1 MRTEQEM
8 YDLIINIAQQDE
20 DIRAVY
26 MNGSRTNVNAPKD
39 IFQDYDIVYVVRD
52 TAPYVNNKTWI
63 DQFGDR
69 LYMQYPDE
77 HPDYPSDKENIY
89 GWLMQFKDG
98 NRIDLHVESIAH
110 AKENIRSDK
119 LCKVLLDKDS
129 LFPDIPEATDE
140 DYRVKRPSKEQYL
153 CTCNEFWW
161 CLNNVAKGLWREEM
175 PYVQDMLNFHVRK
188 QLEKVLSWKAGI
200 ETDFTVS
207 VGKSAKYMYRW
218 LSKEEWNRYLST
230 YCGAEIEQCWDAVF
244 RMCDLFDETAKY
256 VGEKLG
262 YSYYVEESEN
272 AKYYLEH
279 VRNLSK
285 DATEIF

>member
-8 YDLIINIAQQDE
+8 YDVIINIAQQDE

-52 TAPYVNNKTWI
+52 TAPYVNNKIWI

-77 HPDYPSDKENIY
+77 HPDYPNDKENIY
-89 GWLMQFKDG
+89 GWLMQFRDG

-110 AKENIRSDK
+110 AKENIRNDK

-161 CLNNVAKGLWREEM
+161 CLNNVAKGLWRAEI

-188 QLEKVLSWKAGI
+188 ELEKVLSWKAGI

-256 VGEKLG
+256 VGERLG
-262 YSYYVEESEN
+262 YSYYVEESKN
-272 AKYYLEH
+272 ARYYLEH
-279 VRNLSK
+279 VRKLSK